1 MPNINIL
8 DKTIF
13 NRIAAGEVV
22 EKPASVVKEL
32 VENSID
38 AKSTNITIEVEGGGI
53 KKIRV
58 TDNGCGMDIDNLP
71 KAFLPHATSKI
82 SCLDDLDKIGT
93 LGFRGEA
100 LSSIASVA
108 NITAVSKVKERES
121 GAKIIINGGEVE
133 SVAETGCVDGTSI
146 TIENL
151 FYNVPARAKFLRKP
165 KTEENEI
172 TNLVSRLILANP
184 NISIKYVADGKTIY
198 HSTATGLKDA
208 IYTVYGASVVENL
221 VPIDYTYQ
229 NIIKVDGYIGI
240 PSFTKP
246 NRTYQTIII
255 NGRYVNNKTI
265 STAIFN
271 AYEPYIMKSCFPF
284 FVVSMTIPLDKVD
297 VNVHPNKLDVKF
309 ENNNL
314 IFGAFYTPIN
324 EVLLNLSSKIRKYE
338 SEEKEEPDTSSQT
351 VNFNNLHTLD
361 NNIGSQ
367 FNNNESQEKVD
378 TVKYATIEDNE
389 PSSQLIDNSFKSE
402 TEQNIAQSINSFLS
416 NKEFEF
422 EVNTNEISQ
431 NMINRATQ
439 EHIFKQS
446 DMFDDRKVDLASLKI
461 VGTCFNTYIIVENND
476 SIFFI
481 DQHAGHERLLY
492 DKFKAS
498 FEKDDL
504 AVQSLLVPYVLNT
517 NYLESN
523 FINNNID
530 VFKSLGF
537 DIEPFGIN
545 SFKVSSVPVLLKDI
559 SLYQFFNEV
568 LQDVNKNLNLTKSD
582 ILKEYL
588 ERSACR
594 SAVKANDI
602 LSKQEIEILLNMLNQ
617 NNQILQCPHGR
628 PVIIEITDKEI
639 EKWFKRIV

>member
-133 SVAETGCVDGTSI
+133 SVTETGCVDGTSI

-338 SEEKEEPDTSSQT
+338 SEEKEEPATSSQT
-351 VNFNNLHTLD
+351 VNFNNLHTLE
-361 NNIGSQ
+361 NNMGSQ

-378 TVKYATIEDNE
+378 TVKYATIEDDE
-389 PSSQLIDNSFKSE
+389 PSPQLIDNSFKSE

-594 SAVKANDI
+594 CAVKANDI

>member
-8 DKTIF
+8 DKSIF

-38 AKSTNITIEVEGGGI
+38 AGAKFITIEIVGGGI

-58 TDNGCGMDIDNLP
+58 TDDGCGMDKDNLP

-108 NITAVSKVKERES
+108 KITALSKTKNSES
-121 GAKIIINGGEVE
+121 GTKIHIEGGEVLE
-133 SVAETGCVDGTSI
+133 ISETGCVDGTSI
-146 TIENL
+146 TVEDL

-165 KTEENEI
+165 KTEESEI
-172 TNLVSRLILANP
+172 TNLISRLILANP
-184 NISIKYVADGKTIY
+184 KIAIKYVVDGKTVY
-198 HSTATGLKDA
+198 HSTATNLKDA
-208 IYTVYGASVVENL
+208 IYTIYGANAIENL
-221 VPIDYTYQ
+221 IPVEYTYQ
-229 NIIKVDGYIGI
+229 NIISVEGFIGL

-255 NGRYVNNKTI
+255 NGRFVNNKTI
-265 STAIFN
+265 STAIYN
-271 AYEPYIMKSCFPF
+271 AYEPYIMKSSFPF
-284 FVVSMTIPLDKVD
+284 FVVSVKLPLDKVD

-314 IFGAFYTPIN
+314 IFGAFYNPIS
-324 EVLLNLSSKIRKYE
+324 EILLNLSTKVRKFE
-338 SEEKEEPDTSSQT
+338 TAEPTEKLQKENEE
-351 VNFNNLHTLD
+351 VNFSNLKTLSDSDGKQFEPNTLNNSNTVTFA
-361 NNIGSQ
+361 NIDEDSS
-367 FNNNESQEKVD
+367 NELKDISMLNSNNED
-378 TVKYATIEDNE
+378 LHN
-389 PSSQLIDNSFKSE
+389 
-402 TEQNIAQSINSFLS
+402 SINSFLNNDS
-416 NKEFEF
+416 FNF
-422 EVNTNEISQ
+422 EVQNNTIANDLVSIAEKENVFSQ
-431 NMINRATQ
+431 SN
-439 EHIFKQS
+439 IFN
-446 DMFDDRKVDLASLKI
+446 DVKVDLNTVKI
-461 VGTCFNTYIIVENND
+461 IGICFNTYIIVENGS
-476 SIFFI
+476 SIYFI

-498 FEKDDL
+498 FEKNDL
-504 AVQSLLVPYVLNT
+504 AVQNLLVPYVLNT
-517 NYLESN
+517 NYLESD
-523 FINNNID
+523 FINNNLET
-530 VFKSLGF
+530 FKSLGF

-559 SLYQFFNEV
+559 SLYKFFNDV
-568 LQDVNKNLNLTKSD
+568 LQDLNKNLNLTKSD
-582 ILKEYL
+582 ILKDYL

-602 LSKQEIEILLNMLNQ
+602 LSKNEIEILLNMLNSS
-617 NNQILQCPHGR
+617 NQILLCPHGR
-628 PVIIEITDKEI
+628 PIIIEITSKEI